1 MTIPSSKF
9 AASDRREIH
18 KRELGTFLARKRA
31 STRPEDVGIPAA
43 AGAKRRTPGLRREEV
58 AFAAGVGVS
67 WYTWIEQGRAENVSG
82 EILDSL
88 ARVLRLT
95 TNERLYI
102 RRLAGRDCTVSDP
115 DTAIPDALLQPYP
128 DNWHAGPAY
137 VVDYRWNIRAANAS
151 AARTLGFRSGV
162 NVLEAVFTS
171 PGTQAGFADP
181 EQAQRDHV
189 ARFRA
194 HLSHYQCDT
203 DLCQL
208 TRSLSGRSPAF
219 RRLWEEHNIAED
231 SCGDASLALPQGD
244 VLMHWTT
251 LSFTERIGMK
261 FIAYYPLEG

>member
-162 NVLEAVFTS
+162 TSSRRSSPPRGRRQGSPIPSRHNEITSLDSALTSRTTNVIPTCANS
-171 PGTQAGFADP
+171 PALSAAGP
-181 EQAQRDHV
+181 R
-189 ARFRA
+189 
-194 HLSHYQCDT
+194 
-203 DLCQL
+203 
-208 TRSLSGRSPAF
+208 RSAGCGRS
-219 RRLWEEHNIAED
+219 
-231 SCGDASLALPQGD
+231 
-244 VLMHWTT
+244 TT
-251 LSFTERIGMK
+251 LPKTPVVTPVWHCHR
-261 FIAYYPLEG
+261 ATY

>member
-1 MTIPSSKF
+1 MTSPNSKF

-18 KRELGTFLARKRA
+18 KRELGAFLAHKRA
-31 STRPEDVGIPAA
+31 STRPEDVGIPVA
-43 AGAKRRTPGLRREEV
+43 AGTKRRTPGLRREEV

-102 RRLAGRDCTVSDP
+102 RRLAGRDCTVADP

-128 DNWHAGPAY
+128 DNWRSGPAY
-137 VVDYRWNIRAANAS
+137 VVDYRWNIRAANTS
-151 AARTLGFRSGV
+151 ATKILGFASGV

-171 PGTQAGFADP
+171 TVTHAGFTDP
-181 EQAQRDHV
+181 AQAQRDHV
-189 ARFRA
+189 ARFRT
-194 HLSHYQCDT
+194 HLSNYQCDP

-208 TRSLSGRSPAF
+208 TRSLNARSAAF
-219 RRLWEEHNIAED
+219 RRLWQEHNIAED
-231 SCGDASLALPQGD
+231 SCGDTSLVMPHGD

-261 FIAYYPLEG
+261 FVAYYPLEE